1 MESVHILQ
9 YVVLTKSG
17 IFWSTV
23 EIHILC
29 SCGSRG
35 WADLPAVQSLRRGA
49 WQEDTAGGD
58 AIRLID
64 WIVSAPLLF
73 SDQCPT
79 IYHCLSACLFLLPL
93 TPTSVSHFLLSFIH
107 CVLPRAVSGCP
118 IRPSSSPSLRFIS
131 LLAIYHPGPFKSIQQ
146 EFKRF
151 AGQLRL
157 DQVHMGPALVDFST
171 FSLMW
176 STIDIF
182 LCRGGF

>member
-79 IYHCLSACLFLLPL
+79 IYHFLSACLFLLPL
-93 TPTSVSHFLLSFIH
+93 TPTSVLPHTSYCPLFTVFCRVLSQAALSVPHPLPLSVSFHCWPFITQDLLKAYSRN
-107 CVLPRAVSGCP
+107 LNG
-118 IRPSSSPSLRFIS
+118 
-131 LLAIYHPGPFKSIQQ
+131 LLDS
-146 EFKRF
+146 
-151 AGQLRL
+151 
-157 DQVHMGPALVDFST
+157 
-171 FSLMW
+171 
-176 STIDIF
+176 
-182 LCRGGF
+182 